1 MPYKPHY
8 IKQRMQALSRC
19 LQNASASNAH
29 HKASSPLSRLTAMAK
44 GAVHIMLPIA
54 ALLKLQNQT
63 ALECEPKL
71 QKQ

>member
-1 MPYKPHY
+1 MLYKPHH

-19 LQNASASNAH
+19 LQNASASNVYH
-29 HKASSPLSRLTAMAK
+29 EPSSPLLKLTAMAK
-44 GAVHIMLPIA
+44 GVVYIMLPIA
-54 ALLKLQNQT
+54 ALLRVQNQT